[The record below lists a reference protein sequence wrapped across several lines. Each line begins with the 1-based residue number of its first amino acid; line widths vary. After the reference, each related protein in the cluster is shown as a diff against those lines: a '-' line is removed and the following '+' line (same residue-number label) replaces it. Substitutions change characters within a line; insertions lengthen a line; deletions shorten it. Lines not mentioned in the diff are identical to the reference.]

1 MKTKI
6 NFLDKE
12 YEIELVLSHYN
23 YKNRIAIQAID
34 MSDGEPFG
42 TLTTNIEEDVEENEF
57 FVKDWSEN
65 SSWVPQVLEEFP
77 EYFENTGKKFQ
88 SGFVQVP
95 VWKLKKTFN

>member
-6 NFLDKE
+6 EFLNNE
-12 YEIELVLSHYN
+12 YNIELFLTRYG

-34 MSDGEPFG
+34 TSDGEIFG
-42 TLTTNIEEDVEENEF
+42 TLTTNIEGEIEENEF

-65 SSWVPQVLEEFP
+65 SWVPGVLNSFP
-77 EYFENTGKKFQ
+77 EYFEDTGKRFE

-95 VWKLKKTFN
+95 VWLLKKTF